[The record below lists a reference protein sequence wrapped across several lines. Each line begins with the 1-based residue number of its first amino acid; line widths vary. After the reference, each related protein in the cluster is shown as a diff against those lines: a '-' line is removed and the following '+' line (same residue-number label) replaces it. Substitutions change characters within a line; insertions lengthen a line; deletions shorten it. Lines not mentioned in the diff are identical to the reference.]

1 MGICNKFAGIIAP
14 LILAAIILKESD
26 RVVFEQLEA
35 GVYSLAEKELVLDSL
50 IRRVILPYTI
60 LSIFLFA
67 VGIFIRYSILPEIDQ
82 EKENREVE
90 TENGKSHTSIF
101 QFPYLILGALAMFLH
116 VGTQV
121 IAIDTIISYANTMD
135 MDLLEAKRFPS
146 YTLTATICGYILGI
160 LLIPKYIKQKRA
172 FQICCILGL
181 LFSLGVVF
189 ANTDVSLFGH
199 EANLSIWFLVALGF
213 PNSLIYAGIWPLSI
227 RGLGNFTK
235 IGSSLLVMGLCGNA
249 ILPLIYGHF
258 ADVFT
263 EKQAYWV
270 LVPCYLYLIFFSVY
284 GHKIK
289 SWSINKRKSI

>member
-1 MGICNKFAGIIAP
+1 M
-14 LILAAIILKESD
+14 
-26 RVVFEQLEA
+26 
-35 GVYSLAEKELVLDSL
+35 
-50 IRRVILPYTI
+50 
-60 LSIFLFA
+60 
-67 VGIFIRYSILPEIDQ
+67 
-82 EKENREVE
+82 
-90 TENGKSHTSIF
+90 
-101 QFPYLILGALAMFLH
+101 
-116 VGTQV
+116 
-121 IAIDTIISYANTMD
+121 
-135 MDLLEAKRFPS
+135 
-146 YTLTATICGYILGI
+146 
-160 LLIPKYIKQKRA
+160 
-172 FQICCILGL
+172 
-181 LFSLGVVF
+181 VF